1 MLIRMTENKIQDFDF
16 SKPFSIEPGIYIG
29 DGFNIITLYLGYG
42 KYSTPLYSC
51 IAHNKEDSHMLMDFL
66 SFVGKETIINILTK
80 AGKGER
86 MANLVGIIDDIIKSS
101 ISKADADTLQ
111 ECYERYERV
120 FRLFKENDFE
130 INPHLAPS
138 LSAYN
143 RKVNEF
149 LKQLEGQNNDTNS
162 VSA

>member
-1 MLIRMTENKIQDFDF
+1 MLIRMTENKMQDFDF
-16 SKPFSIEPGIYIG
+16 SKPFSIEPSIYIG
-29 DGFNIITLYLGYG
+29 DGFNIVTLYLGYG

-51 IAHNKEDSHMLMDFL
+51 ITYNKEDSHMLIDFL

-86 MANLVGIIDDIIKSS
+86 MANLVGVIDDVIKSS

-120 FRLFKENDFE
+120 YRMFKENGHE
-130 INPHLAPS
+130 PNPQ
-138 LSAYN
+138 LSYSFSVYN
-143 RKVNEF
+143 KRVKDCLE
-149 LKQLEGQNNDTNS
+149 KLEGKKNDTDS
-162 VSA
+162 VSS